1 MNRCS
6 RLPLT
11 GIRIAEMSDGK
22 GEMCGRYLADLG
34 AEVIFIEPRTGAKSR
49 RADPMLGDVSLYFAT
64 HNANKQGLALDI
76 QTTTDRQ
83 SLLDLLGVCHIFIET
98 TKPGTLEPLGLDG
111 PALLAR
117 YPRLIVISI
126 TDFGQ
131 TGPYRDYEGTG
142 AIHLALGGGLCR
154 SGLPGMAPVLP
165 PTQLAYEATAIQ
177 AALCA
182 CLAYWNRLLT
192 GLGDYLDFSTF
203 EATAQI
209 LDPGI
214 GVTGVATPAAN
225 GLGATRGRPDMR
237 YLYPIFS
244 CADGHV
250 RLCVLSSRQWHGMRT
265 WLGEPEEFMD
275 PGYDRM
281 AVRYDARDRLYPLIR
296 RLFANRPAAELIAQG
311 QQLGVP
317 IAVVG
322 TAADVLRDEHFRIR
336 NSFTELMVD
345 GARGKMPSGFIEI
358 DGERASVSRP
368 APAVGEHNRDI
379 LARIGQLATE
389 TAGGQPP
396 AVPRRRPLEGIRV
409 LDLGVIVVG
418 AEVGRLLCDQGAEVI
433 KIENSAYPDGLR
445 HTLTGELM
453 SPAFATGHRGKLSM
467 GLNLRSADG
476 KALFRELVAKSDIV
490 LSNFKPGTLE
500 SLGLDYRELVKV
512 NPRIIMADSSA
523 LGSSGPK
530 SRSMG
535 YGPLLRAET
544 GFTRLWS
551 YPDID
556 DGFSDASTIFPDNLA
571 ARVVAVGVLSLL
583 IRRAQ
588 TGVGGTASVAQA
600 EVILNAFAA
609 QFLRESVQPG
619 SFVPQGNASEF
630 GGPHG
635 AYQCLGDDEWCVIAV
650 RDNSE
655 WSALCTAMGNASL
668 ATEAV
673 YATATDRVANRAEL
687 DELISAWTRK
697 HAPRDVMRTLQAV
710 GVPAGAMLRID
721 DYEADPHFLARAFVR
736 MLDQPGLP
744 APIPTENGPCKA
756 RNLLDPDIRPA
767 PMTGQHTREIAARL
781 LELPPERIQAYLDSG
796 IFETFS
802 EGPGHA

>member
-1 MNRCS
+1 MNLCS

-11 GIRIAEMSDGK
+11 GIRIADMSDGK

-49 RADPMLGDVSLYFAT
+49 RADPMLGDLSLYFAT

-83 SLLDLLGVCHIFIET
+83 SLLDLLGVCDIFIET
-98 TKPGTLEPLGLDG
+98 TKPGTLEPLGLNG

-154 SGLPGMAPVLP
+154 SGLPRMPPVLP

-214 GVTGVATPAAN
+214 GVAGVATPAAK
-225 GLGATRGRPDMR
+225 GPGATRGRPDMR
-237 YLYPIFS
+237 YLYPIFP

-250 RLCVLSSRQWHGMRT
+250 RLCVLSPRQWHGMRT

-281 AVRYDARDRLYPLIR
+281 AVRYDARDRLYPLIGK
-296 RLFANRPAAELIAQG
+296 LFANRPAAELIAEG

-322 TAADVLRDEHFRIR
+322 TSADVLRDEHFKAR
-336 NSFTELMVD
+336 NSFIELEVN
-345 GARGKMPSGFIEI
+345 GVQGKMPSGFIEI
-358 DGERASVSRP
+358 NGERASVHRP
-368 APAVGEHNRDI
+368 APRIGEYNRRI
-379 LARIGQLATE
+379 LARIGQLAAE
-389 TAGGQPP
+389 TVGQRPVLPP
-396 AVPRRRPLEGIRV
+396 EAPKRRPLDGIRV

-418 AEVGRLLCDQGAEVI
+418 AEVGRLLSDQGAEVI

-445 HTLTGELM
+445 HTLTGNLM
-453 SPAFATGHRGKLSM
+453 SPAFAAGHRGKLSL
-467 GLNLRSADG
+467 GLNLRSPEG
-476 KALFRELVAKSDIV
+476 KSLFKELVAKADIV

-523 LGSSGPK
+523 LGSWGPK

-535 YGPLLRAET
+535 YGPLVRAET

-556 DGFSDASTIFPDNLA
+556 DGFSDASTIFPDNFA
-571 ARVVAVGVLSLL
+571 ARVVAVGALSLL
-583 IRRAQ
+583 IRRERA
-588 TGVGGTASVAQA
+588 GVGGTASVAQA

-619 SFVPQGNASEF
+619 SFAPQGNASEF
-630 GGPHG
+630 SAPHG
-635 AYQCLGDDEWCVIAV
+635 VYECLGDDEWCVITV
-650 RDNSE
+650 RDDFE
-655 WSALCTAMGNASL
+655 WSALCAAMGNPSL
-668 ATEAV
+668 AAEAA
-673 YATATDRVANRAEL
+673 YATAADRIANHHQL
-687 DELISAWTRK
+687 DQLISGWTRK
-697 HAPRDVMRTLQAV
+697 HAPRDVMQTLQAT

-721 DYEADPHFLARAFVR
+721 DYETDPHFLARTFVR
-736 MLDQPGLP
+736 RLDQPGLP
-744 APIPTENGPCKA
+744 VPIPTENGPCKA
-756 RNLLDPDIRPA
+756 MNLPDPDIRPA
-767 PMTGQHTREIAARL
+767 PMMGQHTLEIAANL
-781 LELPPERIQAYLDSG
+781 LELPPERIQAYLEAG
-796 IFETFS
+796 IFEA
-802 EGPGHA
+802 PD